1 MGRVYAIYYF
11 GHFLMT
17 LVGIILILF
26 AWGKTRELLY
36 KNEKTAK
43 MLQKIKERLRIFI
56 EKSTVEKKKDK

>member
-43 MLQKIKERLRIFI
+43 MLQKIKELWQRITD
-56 EKSTVEKKKDK
+56 EEDHYE

>member
-11 GHFLMT
+11 GHFLMI

-36 KNEKTAK
+36 KNENTAK
-43 MLQKIKERLRIFI
+43 MLQKIKELWQRITD
-56 EKSTVEKKKDK
+56 EEDHYE